1 MKPIK
6 YSIDDVDYELEPVGT
21 DSLSPHD
28 LHVIRV
34 YQDTEFNDNLV
45 ELEKEHDTAIK
56 LAIGK
61 SGSTH
66 SNDVL
71 SFFDRLAKDWRITNT
86 EALFKYMGGD
96 FEGNRLARVPN
107 EQPMLVDWNSLLFD
121 KRFTVEFNLDKLN
134 KSHLEEL
141 WVQIEKRQREL
152 NSGKL
157 KRNRTP
163 ENDELIYAIFKARK
177 NGMTYEEIARDYNDS
192 SLNGYSGGNSQYD
205 SADDLGRYYRKYQ
218 P

>member
-6 YSIDDVDYELEPVGT
+6 YSIDDVEYELNPIGT

-34 YQDTEFNDNLV
+34 YQDAEFTDDLV
-45 ELEKEHDTAIK
+45 QLEKKYDDDIK
-56 LAIGK
+56 LTISK
-61 SGSTH
+61 TGSTR
-66 SNDVL
+66 SNEVL
-71 SFFDRLAKDWRITNT
+71 SFFEQLAKDWRISNT
-86 EALFKYMGGD
+86 EVALAYMGGD
-96 FEGNRLARVPN
+96 FNGASLARLPD
-107 EQPMLVDWNSLLFD
+107 EQPILVDWNSLLFD
-121 KRFTVEFNLDKLN
+121 KRFTVEFNLEKVN

-141 WVQIEKRQREL
+141 WAQIEKRQREL
-152 NSGKL
+152 NGGKL

-177 NGMTYEEIARDYNDS
+177 SGMTYEEIARDYNDG
-192 SLNGYSGGNSQYD
+192 SLTGYRGGNSQYD